1 MIDLT
6 TGIRHSQKVSK
17 RTDNAC
23 CKGETMRK
31 TTLTRLAA
39 LIGMGALTL
48 SPIPE
53 AAPIFSSSA
62 APGATRVYGV
72 EKTGSEIKF
81 QVKSRLKVIEGVFE
95 NWKAQVVDL
104 DPARLEALQLG
115 VQAQSASIKTGYV
128 LEETLI
134 RSENFFAAEKYPE
147 VSVASK
153 KISSEGAG
161 RFRMEAELTLR
172 GATHPVVIPFALEL
186 NGEHEAQLRGEF
198 EFNRK
203 DFGITYNMTLN
214 PIEDLVKVIVT
225 LKVREQGQ
233 EAKQAAPNKN

>member
-1 MIDLT
+1 
-6 TGIRHSQKVSK
+6 
-17 RTDNAC
+17 
-23 CKGETMRK
+23 MRK
-31 TTLTRLAA
+31 TILPKLSALVALGSLALLPTLEV
-39 LIGMGALTL
+39 GPTL
-48 SPIPE
+48 SSP
-53 AAPIFSSSA
+53 AM
-62 APGATRVYGV
+62 PGATRVYGV

-134 RSENFFAAEKYPE
+134 RGENFFAAEKYPE

-172 GATHPVVIPFALEL
+172 GTTHPVVIPFALEL

>member
-1 MIDLT
+1 
-6 TGIRHSQKVSK
+6 
-17 RTDNAC
+17 
-23 CKGETMRK
+23 MRK
-31 TTLTRLAA
+31 ITMTGLVVLLAGGVFTF
-39 LIGMGALTL
+39 LQT
-48 SPIPE
+48 PE
-53 AAPIFSSSA
+53 AAPTGPLPPNA
-62 APGATRVYGV
+62 LVPRVYGF

-95 NWKAQVVDL
+95 NWKAQIEL

-115 VQAQSASIKTGYV
+115 VQAESASIKTGNSF
-128 LEETLI
+128 EETLI
-134 RSENFFAAEKYPE
+134 KGENFFAAEKHPE

-161 RFRMEAELTLR
+161 RFRMDAELTLR
-172 GATHPVVIPFALEL
+172 GMTHPVAIPFALEL
-186 NGEHEAQLRGEF
+186 NGEHEGQMRGEF

-203 DFGITYNMTLN
+203 DFGITYNMALN

-233 EAKQAAPNKN
+233 ARKEEAPGKN

>member
-1 MIDLT
+1 
-6 TGIRHSQKVSK
+6 
-17 RTDNAC
+17 
-23 CKGETMRK
+23 MRK

-39 LIGMGALTL
+39 LIAMGALTL
-48 SPIPE
+48 SPTPE
-53 AAPIFSSSA
+53 AAPIFPSPA
-62 APGATRVYGV
+62 APGATRVYVV

-95 NWKAQVVDL
+95 NWKAQVDL

-115 VQAQSASIKTGYV
+115 VQAQSASIKTGN
-128 LEETLI
+128 LFEETLI
-134 RSENFFAAEKYPE
+134 RGENFFAAEKYPE

-153 KISSEGAG
+153 KISTEGPG
-161 RFRMEAELTLR
+161 RFRMDAELTLR

-186 NGEHEAQLRGEF
+186 NGEHEAQIRGEF

>member
-1 MIDLT
+1 
-6 TGIRHSQKVSK
+6 
-17 RTDNAC
+17 
-23 CKGETMRK
+23 MRK

-48 SPIPE
+48 SSIPE
-53 AAPIFSSSA
+53 SAPLFSSPV
-62 APGATRVYGV
+62 APGATRAYGV

-95 NWKAQVVDL
+95 NWKAQVEM

-115 VQAQSASIKTGYV
+115 VQAQSASIKTGNM

-134 RSENFFAAEKYPE
+134 RGENFFAAEKYPE

-153 KISSEGAG
+153 KISTEGAG
-161 RFRMEAELTLR
+161 RFRMDAELTLR
-172 GATHPVVIPFALEL
+172 GMTHPVVIPFALEL
-186 NGEHEAQLRGEF
+186 NGEHEGQLRGEF

-203 DFGITYNMTLN
+203 DFGITFNMALN
-214 PIEDLVKVIVT
+214 PIEDMVKVIVT
-225 LKVREQGQ
+225 LKVREK
-233 EAKQAAPNKN
+233 ELEPKELPSTKN

>member
-1 MIDLT
+1 
-6 TGIRHSQKVSK
+6 
-17 RTDNAC
+17 
-23 CKGETMRK
+23 
-31 TTLTRLAA
+31 
-39 LIGMGALTL
+39 MGALTL
-48 SPIPE
+48 SSIPE
-53 AAPIFSSSA
+53 SAPLFSSPV
-62 APGATRVYGV
+62 APGATRAYGV

-115 VQAQSASIKTGYV
+115 VQAQSASIKTGYL

-186 NGEHEAQLRGEF
+186 SGEHEAQLRGEF

>member
-1 MIDLT
+1 
-6 TGIRHSQKVSK
+6 
-17 RTDNAC
+17 
-23 CKGETMRK
+23 MRK
-31 TTLTRLAA
+31 TIPKILAA
-39 LIGMGALTL
+39 LIAMSALAL
-48 SPIPE
+48 SPAPE
-53 AAPIFSSSA
+53 AAPIFASPVT
-62 APGATRVYGV
+62 PGATRVYSV

-115 VQAQSASIKTGYV
+115 VQAQSASIKTGYM

-134 RSENFFAAEKYPE
+134 RGESFFAAEKYPE

-153 KISSEGAG
+153 KISTEGAG
-161 RFRMEAELTLR
+161 RFRMDAELTLR

-186 NGEHEAQLRGEF
+186 NGEHEGQMRGEF

-203 DFGITYNMTLN
+203 DFGMTYNMTLN

-225 LKVREQGQ
+225 LKVHEQGQ
-233 EAKQAAPNKN
+233 EQEPKEPSPSKK